1 LWILARVL
9 FNLTN
14 PKTGDQKQL
23 VEELGHKEWRGYNFI
38 WEELCKLHSG
48 FTIGKPYTNM
58 YKILPVFLG
67 YISDWKTNLTFFA
80 MELLDSNTD

>member
-23 VEELGHKEWRGYNFI
+23 VEELGHKEWRGDTVGRTVQASFWFY
-38 WEELCKLHSG
+38 S
-48 FTIGKPYTNM
+48 
-58 YKILPVFLG
+58 
-67 YISDWKTNLTFFA
+67 WKTLHKYVHDFVCF
-80 MELLDSNTD
+80 LDTL

>member
-23 VEELGHKEWRGYNFI
+23 VEELGHKEWRGDTVSYGKNCASFI
-38 WEELCKLHSG
+38 LVLQLENPTQIC
-48 FTIGKPYTNM
+48 T
-58 YKILPVFLG
+58 
-67 YISDWKTNLTFFA
+67 
-80 MELLDSNTD
+80 

>member
-1 LWILARVL
+1 LWILVRDL

-23 VEELGHKEWRGYNFI
+23 EEELCHKEWRGDSFL

-48 FTIGKPYTNM
+48 FAIGKPYTNM
-58 YKILPVFLG
+58 YMILSVSLG
-67 YISDWKTNLTFFA
+67 YISDWKTN
-80 MELLDSNTD
+80 